1 MYSFG
6 RRRRSRS
13 RKQSRRSRRRSRRSR
28 RRSRRSVVIKL
39 SKRRGP
45 RGGKRYLKPK
55 GMSCKEFLGRKIAEN
70 MRELKKGKFSSR
82 AQAIAV
88 SYSQVRASGCRLK
101 KK

>member
-1 MYSFG
+1 
-6 RRRRSRS
+6 
-13 RKQSRRSRRRSRRSR
+13 
-28 RRSRRSVVIKL
+28 
-39 SKRRGP
+39 
-45 RGGKRYLKPK
+45 
-55 GMSCKEFLGRKIAEN
+55 MSCKEFLGRKIAEN